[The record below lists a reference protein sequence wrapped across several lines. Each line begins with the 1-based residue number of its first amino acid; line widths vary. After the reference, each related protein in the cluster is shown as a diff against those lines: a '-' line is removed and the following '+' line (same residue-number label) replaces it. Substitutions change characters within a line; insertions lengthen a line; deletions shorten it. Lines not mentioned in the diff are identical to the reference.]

1 MIRGTKVL
9 PALLAASFATWS
21 ATPAARADGDDV
33 EVGGFIGL
41 HVFNDDNELGVWDRA
56 DADSL
61 RNSFT
66 VGLRLA
72 YALHPLVSV
81 EGEAAFYPTGSR
93 ESDVDAIAFGYR
105 IHGLVHFTKPEK
117 RLRPFAVLGFG
128 GMSTTRSD
136 SNVIH
141 QDTDGMF
148 HGGLGLKYRV
158 GDRWGV
164 RLDGRALTP
173 PSTANS
179 GVTVDFEVLL
189 GLYTTLGKSEKK
201 AEPAPEQPKDSDGD
215 GIYDDA
221 DKCPDQ
227 KEDVDQYVDDDGCPD
242 LDNDGDG
249 IPDEKDECPNDAE
262 TANGVDDEDGCPE
275 TDEDGDGLVGSADEC
290 PTEPEDKDG
299 FEDGN
304 GCPDPDNDGD
314 GIADADD
321 QCPAV
326 AETANGYQDADGCPD
341 EVPATV
347 AKFTGAIKGIK
358 FKTNSAVIART
369 SYKVLSKAAKVLAE
383 FPNLRVEI
391 QGHTDDKGKDE
402 KNLALSQKRAESV
415 KKYLV
420 KKGID
425 ESRLEAKGY
434 GETAPV
440 ADNTTRKGQAENRR
454 VEFKLIG
461 SN

>member
-249 IPDEKDECPNDAE
+249 I
-262 TANGVDDEDGCPE
+262 
-275 TDEDGDGLVGSADEC
+275 
-290 PTEPEDKDG
+290 
-299 FEDGN
+299 
-304 GCPDPDNDGD
+304 
-314 GIADADD
+314 ADADD